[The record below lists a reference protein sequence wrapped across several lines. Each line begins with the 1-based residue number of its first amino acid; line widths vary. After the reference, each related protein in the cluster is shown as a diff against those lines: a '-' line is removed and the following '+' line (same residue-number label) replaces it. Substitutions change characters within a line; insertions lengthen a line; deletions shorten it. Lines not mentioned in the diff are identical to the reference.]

1 MVDGD
6 GDGDLVADFRWG
18 SCIGTG
24 HDWVAELETPDDY
37 NDWGPDLD
45 PEKHKD
51 PATTGQFLW

>member
-1 MVDGD
+1 MD
-6 GDGDLVADFRWG
+6 GDGDLVDDFRWG

-24 HDWVAELETPDDY
+24 HWVAELETPDDY

-51 PATTGQFLW
+51 PATGQFLW